1 MWILNNSKDMLEYI
15 PSRSLSSCNSI
26 KTFNFF
32 TLYTIPHLIE
42 GLKISVSLKKWQA

>member
-1 MWILNNSKDMLEYI
+1 VDSEKLKRYVRVHI
-15 PSRSLSSCNSI
+15 PSRSLSSRNII

-42 GLKISVSLKKWQA
+42 RLKISVSLKKWQA